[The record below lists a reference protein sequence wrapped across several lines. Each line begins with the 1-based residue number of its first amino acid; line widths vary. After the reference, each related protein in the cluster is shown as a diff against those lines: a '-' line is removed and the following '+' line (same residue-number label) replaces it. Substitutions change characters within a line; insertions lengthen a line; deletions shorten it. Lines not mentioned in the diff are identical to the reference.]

1 MDNLISR
8 NPRSGEI
15 LKQFPVTKAQDLDQV
30 FARAKRAQE
39 RWAKE
44 SVSTRAKKFLQL
56 REVLVRKSESFAETI
71 HLENGK
77 PRVEAI
83 TTEIIPSLELLT
95 YFAERA
101 KKILK
106 DRAIPLRNPLLV
118 SRQSYLNY
126 WPLGTVAV
134 IAPWNFPLYL
144 AFGDIALAVLSGNA
158 VVFKPSEYTPW
169 IGARIQELFD
179 EAGFPIDVLQTVQGD
194 GSLGAALI
202 DHAPAKVFFTG
213 SAKTGKLIMAQAAK
227 RLTPVVLEL
236 GGKDAMLVLP
246 DADLDLASSAAL
258 WGGYVNSGQVCASI
272 ERILVPENL
281 SDAFTEKLM
290 TKIAAVPSDNWGV
303 ITMDNQ
309 KKVYEA
315 HLADARSRGLK
326 IETGGDFNTER
337 TKFQPTIVRG
347 AGIEESL
354 VYREETFGPV
364 VAVATYRNIPEA
376 IEKVNDSQYGLV
388 ASVFGR
394 DLSLA
399 ESVAKELHAGSVL
412 INEVTYTAGVP
423 ETPWGGL
430 KESGMGRKHSDQG
443 LLEYVNVRHIHKPR
457 YSWLSFK
464 SIWWFPYSPFQAELF
479 RTWVKTYRTSLFER
493 LKVLPHLL
501 WSLVQFLKKEP
512 RI

>member
-1 MDNLISR
+1 MDTLFSR
-8 NPRSGEI
+8 NLTPTSV
-15 LKQFPVTKAQDLDQV
+15 KDLDDV

-44 SVSTRAKKFLQL
+44 SVATRAKKFLQL
-56 REVLVRKSESFAETI
+56 REVLVRKSESIAETI
-71 HLENGK
+71 HQENGK
-77 PRVEAI
+77 TLIEAI
-83 TTEIIPSLELLT
+83 TCEVIPSLELLT
-95 YFAERA
+95 LFAERA

-106 DRAIPLRNPLLV
+106 DRPIPLRNPMLL

-144 AFGDIALAVLSGNA
+144 AFGDIALAILAGNS

-169 IGARIQELFD
+169 VGARIQELFD

-194 GSLGAALI
+194 GLLGAAI
-202 DHAPAKVFFTG
+202 VEHGPAKIFFTG
-213 SAKTGKLIMAQAAK
+213 SAKTGKAIIAKAAE

-258 WGGYVNSGQVCASI
+258 WGGYVNSGQVCSSI

-281 SDAFTEKLM
+281 SDDFTARLKA
-290 TKIAAVPSDNWGV
+290 KIAAVPADNWGT
-303 ITMDNQ
+303 ITMDKQ
-309 KKVYEA
+309 KNVYEA
-315 HLADARSRGLK
+315 HLADARKRGLA
-326 IETGGDFNTER
+326 IEVGGEFNVER
-337 TKFQPTIVRG
+337 TKLQPTIVRG
-347 AGIEESL
+347 KGIEESL

-364 VAVATYRNIPEA
+364 VAIATYRNIPEG

-399 ESVAKELHAGSVL
+399 ESVARELQAGSVL

-423 ETPWGGL
+423 ETPWGGI
-430 KESGMGRKHSDQG
+430 KESGIGRKHSDQG
-443 LLEYVNVRHIHKPR
+443 LLEFVNVRHIHKPR

-464 SIWWFPYSPFQAELF
+464 AVWWFPYTPFQAELF
-479 RTWVKTYRTSLFER
+479 RTWVKTYRLSVFER